1 MLKIHSFLQRALKP
15 VKDMLPLSGRS
26 KAGITAVVLYA
37 ALSCFLI
44 LSPDTIYE
52 HSSRTEAPVYT
63 SGNSN
68 KESEEVGEET
78 AIEAIV
84 RMNPIYFKGY
94 IVQGGLEAYGTQ
106 YVNPYV
112 SFMHSMITK
121 KAKNDSDITA
131 DKLLMAEEK
140 KAAENSL
147 ASKLSITTN
156 LNLLTNEDIISL
168 QAEENSDNLSSFT
181 EIMAAAEKKTAEA
194 ITTEKNAALDNA
206 AERMNTASEKEAEK
220 TENTDK
226 KATETEKTT
235 AVKKAAA
242 AKKETDASVTETKDT
257 SSKKAVQ
264 AAAKSKVDSSSTKE
278 KTIKDTAKKTKNKIK
293 LNEEDTG
300 VLQRIVEAEATGED
314 IKGKMLVANVILNRV
329 KNKDFPDS
337 VKAVV
342 FQRSGSTYQFSP
354 IKDGRYYSV
363 KISESTKKAVN
374 RVLQGEDYSQGALY
388 FSARIRADKNS
399 MSWFDRHLTYLFK
412 YGGHEFFK

>member
-15 VKDMLPLSGRS
+15 VKDMLPLSGRG

-52 HSSRTEAPVYT
+52 HSSRTETPVYT

-112 SFMHSMITK
+112 SFMQSMKTK
-121 KAKNDSDITA
+121 TAKNDSDITA

-156 LNLLTNEDIISL
+156 LNLLTDEDIISL

-194 ITTEKNAALDNA
+194 ITTVKNTATDNG
-206 AERMNTASEKEAEK
+206 AERMNTASEMETEK

-242 AKKETDASVTETKDT
+242 AKKVTDASETEKKDT

-278 KTIKDTAKKTKNKIK
+278 KTIKDTAKKTENKIK
-293 LNEEDTG
+293 LSGEDTG

-342 FQRSGSTYQFSP
+342 FQKSGSTYQFSP

>member
-15 VKDMLPLSGRS
+15 VKEMLPLTGRS

-84 RMNPIYFKGY
+84 RMNPVYFKGY

-112 SFMHSMITK
+112 SFMQSMITK
-121 KAKNDSDITA
+121 TAKNDSNITA
-131 DKLLMAEEK
+131 DKLLMEEEK
-140 KAAENSL
+140 KSAENSL

-156 LNLLTNEDIISL
+156 LNLLPKEENISL
-168 QAEENSDNLSSFT
+168 QAEENSDNLNSIT
-181 EIMAAAEKKTAEA
+181 EIMGAAEKKSAETVTAE
-194 ITTEKNAALDNA
+194 KNTAKGVSA
-206 AERMNTASEKEAEK
+206 ASEKKSAQ
-220 TENTDK
+220 TENTDSNRK
-226 KATETEKTT
+226 TTETEKTT

-242 AKKETDASVTETKDT
+242 AEKEKDASVTEKKDT

-278 KTIKDTAKKTKNKIK
+278 KTIKDTAKKTENKIK

-342 FQRSGSTYQFSP
+342 FQKSGSTYQFSP

-363 KISESTKKAVN
+363 KVSESTKKAVN

-412 YGGHEFFK
+412 HGGHEFFK

>member
-15 VKDMLPLSGRS
+15 VKDMLPLSGRG

-52 HSSRTEAPVYT
+52 HSSRTETPVYT

-112 SFMHSMITK
+112 SFMQSMITK
-121 KAKNDSDITA
+121 TAKNDSDITA

-156 LNLLTNEDIISL
+156 LNLLTDEDIISL

-194 ITTEKNAALDNA
+194 ITTVKNTATDNG
-206 AERMNTASEKEAEK
+206 AERMNTASEME

-242 AKKETDASVTETKDT
+242 AKKVTDASETEKKDT

-293 LNEEDTG
+293 LSGEDTG

>member
-15 VKDMLPLSGRS
+15 VKDMLPLSGRG

-52 HSSRTEAPVYT
+52 HSSRTETPVYT

-112 SFMHSMITK
+112 SFMQSMKTK
-121 KAKNDSDITA
+121 TAKNDSDITA

-156 LNLLTNEDIISL
+156 LNLLTDEDIISL

-194 ITTEKNAALDNA
+194 ITTVKNTATDNG
-206 AERMNTASEKEAEK
+206 AERMNTASEME

-242 AKKETDASVTETKDT
+242 AKKVTDASETEKKDT

-293 LNEEDTG
+293 LSGEDTG

>member
-37 ALSCFLI
+37 ALSCLLI

-112 SFMHSMITK
+112 SFMQSMITK
-121 KAKNDSDITA
+121 TAKNDSDITA
-131 DKLLMAEEK
+131 DKLLMAEEI

-156 LNLLTNEDIISL
+156 LNLLTEEDIISL
-168 QAEENSDNLSSFT
+168 QAEKNSDNLSSFT

-194 ITTEKNAALDNA
+194 SNGVKNAASDDE
-206 AERMNTASEKEAEK
+206 AESMDTASVKEAVK

-226 KATETEKTT
+226 KTETEKTT

-242 AKKETDASVTETKDT
+242 AKKEIDASVTKTKDT

-278 KTIKDTAKKTKNKIK
+278 KTIKDTAKKTESKIK

-342 FQRSGSTYQFSP
+342 FQKSGSTYQFSP

-412 YGGHEFFK
+412 HGGHEFFK

>member
-15 VKDMLPLSGRS
+15 VKEMLPLTGRS

-84 RMNPIYFKGY
+84 RMNPVYFKGY

-112 SFMHSMITK
+112 SFMQSMITK
-121 KAKNDSDITA
+121 TAKNDSNITA
-131 DKLLMAEEK
+131 EKILMEEEK
-140 KAAENSL
+140 KSAENSL

-156 LNLLTNEDIISL
+156 LNLLPKEENISL
-168 QAEENSDNLSSFT
+168 QAEENSDNLNSIT
-181 EIMAAAEKKTAEA
+181 EIMGAAEKKSAETVTAEKNTA
-194 ITTEKNAALDNA
+194 EGVSAASKIAAQTEKTDSN
-206 AERMNTASEKEAEK
+206 KK
-220 TENTDK
+220 T
-226 KATETEKTT
+226 TETEKTT

-242 AKKETDASVTETKDT
+242 AKKEKDASVTEKKDT

-278 KTIKDTAKKTKNKIK
+278 KTIKDTAKKTESKIK

-342 FQRSGSTYQFSP
+342 FQKSGSTYQFSP

-363 KISESTKKAVN
+363 KVSESTKKAVN

-412 YGGHEFFK
+412 HGGHEFFK

>member
-15 VKDMLPLSGRS
+15 EKDMLPLSGRG

-52 HSSRTEAPVYT
+52 HSSRTETPVYT

-112 SFMHSMITK
+112 SFMQSMKTK
-121 KAKNDSDITA
+121 TAKNDSDITA

-156 LNLLTNEDIISL
+156 LNLLTDEDIISL

-194 ITTEKNAALDNA
+194 ITTVKNTATDNG
-206 AERMNTASEKEAEK
+206 AERMNTASEMETEK

-242 AKKETDASVTETKDT
+242 AKKVTDASETEKKDT

-278 KTIKDTAKKTKNKIK
+278 KTIKDTAKKTENKIK
-293 LNEEDTG
+293 LSGEDTG

-342 FQRSGSTYQFSP
+342 FQKSGSTYQFSP

>member
-15 VKDMLPLSGRS
+15 VKEMLPLTGRS

-84 RMNPIYFKGY
+84 RMNPVYFKGY

-112 SFMHSMITK
+112 SFMQSMITK
-121 KAKNDSDITA
+121 TAKNDSNITA
-131 DKLLMAEEK
+131 DKLLMEEEK
-140 KAAENSL
+140 KSAENSL

-156 LNLLTNEDIISL
+156 LNLLPKEENISL
-168 QAEENSDNLSSFT
+168 QAEENSDNLNSIT
-181 EIMAAAEKKTAEA
+181 EIMGTAEKKLAETVTAEKNTA
-194 ITTEKNAALDNA
+194 EGVSAASKIAAQTEKTDSN
-206 AERMNTASEKEAEK
+206 KK
-220 TENTDK
+220 T
-226 KATETEKTT
+226 TETEKTT

-242 AKKETDASVTETKDT
+242 AKKETDASVTEKKDT

-278 KTIKDTAKKTKNKIK
+278 KTIKDTAKKTENKIK

-342 FQRSGSTYQFSP
+342 FQKSGSTYQFSP

-363 KISESTKKAVN
+363 KVSESTKKAVN

-412 YGGHEFFK
+412 HGGHEFFK